1 MKIKLVQFFSSE
13 STVSKQSIFLL
24 IMASGLFAGMFLFV
38 INNTA
43 YAIYNNL
50 HNEFPYMF
58 RFIIVVAILY
68 VTKKEAFN
76 RSILVTEEL
85 IRKLRVRLVDKIRH
99 TELRFI
105 EQNGSTEILNRLTQD
120 INTLSQSIPVFVIA
134 LDSLFTIAGVFL
146 YCLYLSFSSF
156 ICMIIFVFISLLFFF
171 SKYIETKK
179 QLSIADE
186 EERSY
191 FETINGLLVGFK
203 QIKVNQNRNHSLY
216 NDLKDMTNKIKSLKA
231 KGIYNL
237 LLVTLYTDTLYF
249 IMLGVFIFLLPL
261 LFESNIMI
269 LPKLIIAVLYI
280 YSPLSFIYKFAPH
293 IVMSNLAVERL
304 EKLEKQLD
312 KDMRYDEHPTT
323 LPIDFQNISLSS
335 VVFHYMDKGNQSTFT
350 LGPLDMTIHQGE
362 VVFIAGG
369 NGSGK
374 STLLKLL
381 IGLYETNVS
390 GIIRLND
397 EHITEKKLP
406 MYRQLFSIIFTD
418 YHLFKKLYGIENV
431 ASNRIN
437 NLLKEMALE
446 KKTQF
451 KDQQFT
457 NIDLSTGQKKRLAY
471 VVSILEDR
479 PIYVFDEWAADQDPE
494 FREYF
499 YTTIIADLK
508 KLGKTIIAVTH
519 DDRYFDYADRLI
531 KMDNGMIVER
541 KTKIS

>member
-13 STVSKQSIFLL
+13 STVSKQSIVLL
-24 IMASGLFAGMFLFV
+24 IIISGLFAGLFLFV
-38 INNTA
+38 INNAA
-43 YAIYNNL
+43 YAIYNNI
-50 HNEFPYMF
+50 HNEFPYMLQF
-58 RFIIVVAILY
+58 SIVVAIMY
-68 VTKKEAFN
+68 ITKKEAFN

-105 EQNGSTEILNRLTQD
+105 EQNGSSEIFNRLTQD
-120 INTLSQSIPVFVIA
+120 INTLSQSLPVFVIS
-134 LDSLFTIAGVFL
+134 LDALFTITGVFI
-146 YCLYLSFSSF
+146 YCSFLSFSSF
-156 ICMIIFVFISLLFFF
+156 LCMIIFVFISLLFFF
-171 SKYIETKK
+171 SKYIETKN
-179 QLSIADE
+179 QLSIADK
-186 EERSY
+186 EERNY

-203 QIKVNQNRNHSLY
+203 QIKVNHNRNQSLF
-216 NDLKDMTNKIKSLKA
+216 NDLKGMTDKTKSLKA
-231 KGIYNL
+231 KGIFNL
-237 LLVTLYTDTLYF
+237 LLVTLYTDILYF
-249 IMLGVFIFLLPL
+249 VMLGAFIFFLPL
-261 LFESNIMI
+261 LFESNKMI
-269 LPKLIIAVLYI
+269 LPKLITAVLFI
-280 YSPLSFIYKFAPH
+280 YSPLSMIYKFAPH

-304 EKLEKQLD
+304 ERLEKQLD
-312 KDMRYDEHPTT
+312 NNMQYDEYPTT
-323 LPIDFQNISLSS
+323 LPKDFQQISLSA
-335 VVFHYMDKGNQSTFT
+335 VVFHYMDKDNQSTFT

-381 IGLYETNVS
+381 TGLYETNAS
-390 GIIRLND
+390 GKIRLND
-397 EHITEKKLP
+397 EDITEKTLP

-418 YHLFKKLYGIENV
+418 YHLFKKLYGIEKV
-431 ASNRIN
+431 DPNRIN
-437 NLLKEMALE
+437 DLLKEVALE

-451 KDQQFT
+451 KEQEFT

-508 KLGKTIIAVTH
+508 KIGKTIIAVTH

-531 KMDNGMIVER
+531 KMDNGIIEE
-541 KTKIS
+541 K

>member
-13 STVSKQSIFLL
+13 STVSKQSILLL
-24 IMASGLFAGMFLFV
+24 IMVSGLFAGMFLFI

-43 YAIYNNL
+43 YAIYNNI
-50 HNEFPYMF
+50 HNEFQYVLQF
-58 RFIIVVAILY
+58 VIVVAIMY
-68 VTKKEAFN
+68 MTKKEAFN

-105 EQNGSTEILNRLTQD
+105 EKNGSTEIFNRLTQD
-120 INTLSQSIPVFVIA
+120 INTLSQSLPVFVIS
-134 LDSLFTIAGVFL
+134 LDALFTIVGVFI
-146 YCLYLSFSSF
+146 YCSFISFSSF
-156 ICMIIFVFISLLFFF
+156 LCMLIFVFISLLFFF
-171 SKYIETKK
+171 SKYIDTKN

-186 EERSY
+186 EERNY

-203 QIKVNQNRNHSLY
+203 QIKVNHNRNQSLY
-216 NDLKDMTNKIKSLKA
+216 NDLKDMTDKTKSLKA
-231 KGIYNL
+231 KGIFNM
-237 LLVTLYTDTLYF
+237 LLVTLYTDILYF
-249 IMLGVFIFLLPL
+249 AMLGVFIFLLPL
-261 LFESNIMI
+261 FFESNKMI
-269 LPKLIIAVLYI
+269 LPKLITAVLYI
-280 YSPLSFIYKFAPH
+280 YSPLSLIYKFAPH

-304 EKLEKQLD
+304 ERLEKQLD
-312 KDMRYDEHPTT
+312 KNMRYDEHPTT
-323 LPIDFQNISLSS
+323 LPKDFQTISLSS
-335 VVFHYMDKGNQSTFT
+335 VFFHYMDKDNHSTFT
-350 LGPLDMTIHQGE
+350 LGPLDMSIHQGE
-362 VVFIAGG
+362 VIFIAGG

-381 IGLYETNVS
+381 TGLYETNAS
-390 GIIRLND
+390 GKIRLND
-397 EHITEKKLP
+397 EDITEKTLP

-418 YHLFKKLYGIENV
+418 YHLFKKLYGIEKV
-431 ASNRIN
+431 DPNRIN
-437 NLLKEMALE
+437 DLLKEVALE

-451 KDQQFT
+451 KEQEFT

-508 KLGKTIIAVTH
+508 KIGKTIIAVTH

-531 KMDNGMIVER
+531 KMDNGIIEE
-541 KTKIS
+541 K

>member
-13 STVSKQSIFLL
+13 STVSKQSIVLL
-24 IMASGLFAGMFLFV
+24 IIISGLFAGLFLFV
-38 INNTA
+38 INNAA
-43 YAIYNNL
+43 YAIYNNI
-50 HNEFPYMF
+50 HNEFPYMLQF
-58 RFIIVVAILY
+58 SIVVTIMY
-68 VTKKEAFN
+68 ITKKEAFN

-105 EQNGSTEILNRLTQD
+105 EQNGSTEIFNRLTQD
-120 INTLSQSIPVFVIA
+120 INTLSQSLPVFVIS
-134 LDSLFTIAGVFL
+134 LDALFTITGVFI
-146 YCLYLSFSSF
+146 YCSFLSFSSF
-156 ICMIIFVFISLLFFF
+156 LCMIIFVFISLLFFF
-171 SKYIETKK
+171 SKYIETKN
-179 QLSIADE
+179 QLSIADK
-186 EERSY
+186 EERNY

-203 QIKVNQNRNHSLY
+203 QIKVNHNRNQSLF
-216 NDLKDMTNKIKSLKA
+216 NDLKGMTDKTKSLKA
-231 KGIYNL
+231 KGIFNL
-237 LLVTLYTDTLYF
+237 LLVTLYTDILYF
-249 IMLGVFIFLLPL
+249 VMLGAFIFLLPL
-261 LFESNIMI
+261 LFESNKMI
-269 LPKLIIAVLYI
+269 LPKLITAVLFI
-280 YSPLSFIYKFAPH
+280 YSPLSMIYKFAPH

-304 EKLEKQLD
+304 ERLEKQLD
-312 KDMRYDEHPTT
+312 NNMQYDEYPTT
-323 LPIDFQNISLSS
+323 LPKDFQQISLSA
-335 VVFHYMDKGNQSTFT
+335 VVFHYMDKDNQSSFT

-381 IGLYETNVS
+381 TGLYETNAS
-390 GIIRLND
+390 GKIRLND
-397 EHITEKKLP
+397 EDITEKTLP

-418 YHLFKKLYGIENV
+418 YHLFKKLYGIEKV
-431 ASNRIN
+431 DPNRIN
-437 NLLKEMALE
+437 DLLKEVALE

-451 KDQQFT
+451 KEQEFT

-508 KLGKTIIAVTH
+508 RSGKTIIAVTH

-531 KMDNGMIVER
+531 KMDNGMV
-541 KTKIS
+541 ISNYS